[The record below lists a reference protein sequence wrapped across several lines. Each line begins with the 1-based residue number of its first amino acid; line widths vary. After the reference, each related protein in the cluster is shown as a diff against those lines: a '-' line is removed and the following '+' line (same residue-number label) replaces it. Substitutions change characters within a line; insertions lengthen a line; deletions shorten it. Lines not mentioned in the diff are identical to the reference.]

1 MSLLITPMFTIFV
14 EHPFSKAK
22 STKQVEIFLYFRFLI
37 FYFNYDEPDQK
48 YNYFKQSTPEMK
60 VFLDQLGVFGCRFVD
75 AMASGKSKEFLLN
88 CKDLAW
94 TSIELACDP
103 SATLA
108 WAEVT
113 AHLCHAL
120 KEVDDSYNDV
130 TPRAV
135 RNAHNERTYLNSS
148 LMTKDSPSESM
159 EKIILSSLGMDGNHN
174 NNHDDNNTNESI
186 RGSIDIGYDINDGMD
201 HNSTE
206 PSIPSNVAFRVEE
219 GAGSNTFDI
228 PNPEQTNRDKKYD
241 NNSSNWEKCKE
252 RVDLD
257 LLKKKIIDEGRP
269 QARQKALP
277 VSRLPLT
284 NASENKEHRGY
295 QGASGDIGEDYA
307 KIEEDMEELPLPRDS
322 RNPPINIDYRNPTN
336 VKELYDKFERMETKE
351 SEKPSHVQFFNALD
365 ELFSKNQMK
374 KELNKR
380 DYAAVGES
388 EGDEDSANP
397 QAGYQERK
405 AKVRILRKGIAKE
418 EKSGSKAIR
427 EKYANFRRRLWK
439 YPPSLLRFSAV
450 VVLFVCVFW
459 IGFGM
464 YGMYT
469 LFHQVV
475 YFDRGIAVPPI
486 NHELL
491 HPIHHHQH
499 HQPPPMHEFDRG
511 QRLQSSNTNRDNQRN
526 EENTSNYRPNEIV
539 IRIVKEVVHVRE
551 DGSRIENYKKAS
563 EGNVF
568 NSDFSQEDKDDGKEI
583 ENSNNSNEN
592 DLTTGNLCLEVG
604 EDDNS
609 IKSSEDVEKEDLFGT
624 STFSRDEIY
633 RVKECVISSLKEVE
647 DDGSSSA
654 KK

>member
-1 MSLLITPMFTIFV
+1 
-14 EHPFSKAK
+14 
-22 STKQVEIFLYFRFLI
+22 
-37 FYFNYDEPDQK
+37 
-48 YNYFKQSTPEMK
+48 MK

-108 WAEVT
+108 LAEVT

-120 KEVDDSYNDV
+120 KEVDDSYNDA

-148 LMTKDSPSESM
+148 LMTKDDPSESM
-159 EKIILSSLGMDGNHN
+159 EKIILSSLGMDGNRN
-174 NNHDDNNTNESI
+174 SNYDDNNTNDSI
-186 RGSIDIGYDINDGMD
+186 RGSTDIGYDIDDGMD

-206 PSIPSNVAFRVEE
+206 PSIPSNVAFRVEG
-219 GAGSNTFDI
+219 GAGSSTLGVS
-228 PNPEQTNRDKKYD
+228 NPEY
-241 NNSSNWEKCKE
+241 NNGSNWEKCKE

-269 QARQKALP
+269 QARQKKLP
-277 VSRLPLT
+277 VSRLPST
-284 NASENKEHRGY
+284 NVSENKGF

-336 VKELYDKFERMETKE
+336 AKELYDKFERMETKK

-365 ELFSKNQMK
+365 ELFGKNQMK
-374 KELNKR
+374 KELEKR
-380 DYAAVGES
+380 DYAAAGEL
-388 EGDEDSANP
+388 EADDDSANP
-397 QAGYQERK
+397 QAGGRERK
-405 AKVRILRKGIAKE
+405 AKIRILRKDITKE

-439 YPPSLLRFSAV
+439 YPPSLLRFSAGL
-450 VVLFVCVFW
+450 VLFVCMFW
-459 IGFGM
+459 TGFGI

-469 LFHQVV
+469 LFRQVV
-475 YFDRGIAVPPI
+475 YFDRGIAVPPM

-491 HPIHHHQH
+491 HPIHQHQYQYQNQNQY
-499 HQPPPMHEFDRG
+499 HQTPPMHEFDLG
-511 QRLQSSNTNRDNQRN
+511 ERLKSSNTNRDNRRY
-526 EENTSNYRPNEIV
+526 EENASNYRSNEIV

-563 EGNVF
+563 EGNIF
-568 NSDFSQEDKDDGKEI
+568 DGSEV
-583 ENSNNSNEN
+583 ENSNNSNED
-592 DLTTGNLCLEVG
+592 DLITGNISPEVG
-604 EDDNS
+604 EDDS
-609 IKSSEDVEKEDLFGT
+609 GIKVEKEDLFGT
-624 STFSRDEIY
+624 SAFDRDEY
-633 RVKECVISSLKEVE
+633 DRVKECVISSLKEVQ
-647 DDGSSSA
+647 DDSSSA
-654 KK
+654 IEDYENAVGDGQFASTLSEEEIDRVKECVASYR

>member
-1 MSLLITPMFTIFV
+1 
-14 EHPFSKAK
+14 
-22 STKQVEIFLYFRFLI
+22 
-37 FYFNYDEPDQK
+37 
-48 YNYFKQSTPEMK
+48 MK

-108 WAEVT
+108 LAEVT

-120 KEVDDSYNDV
+120 KEVDDSYNDA

-148 LMTKDSPSESM
+148 LMTKDDPSESM
-159 EKIILSSLGMDGNHN
+159 EKIILSSLGMDGNGN
-174 NNHDDNNTNESI
+174 NYYDDKNTNESI
-186 RGSIDIGYDINDGMD
+186 RGSTDIGYDIDDGMD

-206 PSIPSNVAFRVEE
+206 PSIPSNVAFRVEG
-219 GAGSNTFDI
+219 GAGSNTLDV
-228 PNPEQTNRDKKYD
+228 PNPEY
-241 NNSSNWEKCKE
+241 NNGSNWEKCKE

-269 QARQKALP
+269 QARQKKMP
-277 VSRLPLT
+277 VSRLPST
-284 NASENKEHRGY
+284 NASENKGF
-295 QGASGDIGEDYA
+295 QGALGDIGEDYA
-307 KIEEDMEELPLPRDS
+307 KIEEDMEELPLPYDS

-336 VKELYDKFERMETKE
+336 VKELYDKFERMERKE
-351 SEKPSHVQFFNALD
+351 SEKPSHVQFFSALD
-365 ELFSKNQMK
+365 ELFGKNQLK

-380 DYAAVGES
+380 DYAAAGEP

-397 QAGYQERK
+397 QAGRRDRK
-405 AKVRILRKGIAKE
+405 AKVRIIRKGITKE

-439 YPPSLLRFSAV
+439 YPPSLLRFSAGL
-450 VVLFVCVFW
+450 VLFVCVFW
-459 IGFGM
+459 TGFGI

-469 LFHQVV
+469 LFRQVV

-486 NHELL
+486 VNHELL
-491 HPIHHHQH
+491 HPLYHQH
-499 HQPPPMHEFDRG
+499 QYHQPPPMHEFDRG
-511 QRLQSSNTNRDNQRN
+511 ERLQSSSTNRDNRPY

-551 DGSRIENYKKAS
+551 DGSRIENFKKAS
-563 EGNVF
+563 EGSNIF
-568 NSDFSQEDKDDGKEI
+568 NGSEV
-583 ENSNNSNEN
+583 ENSNNSNED
-592 DLTTGNLCLEVG
+592 DLTAFNLSQG
-604 EDDNS
+604 
-609 IKSSEDVEKEDLFGT
+609 VEKEDLFGT
-624 STFSRDEIY
+624 SAFDRDEID
-633 RVKECVISSLKEVE
+633 RVKECVISSLKEVQ
-647 DDGSSSA
+647 DDGSSAIEDYENAVGDGQFASTLSEEEIDRVKECVA
-654 KK
+654 SYQ